1 MKKLTFVQDL
11 PLTQQQAW
19 EFFSS
24 PKNLNEITPADM
36 HFQMLDELPDGMYAG
51 MFIRYRITP
60 LLRIPMYWVTE
71 ITHIREGVFFI
82 DEQRSGP
89 YKIWHHEHHFAAI
102 PGGVRMTDILY
113 YDIGLGPLGWLAGKW
128 FVHRQVQHIFDYRY
142 KRLQQLF
149 PGEGKG

>member
-19 EFFSS
+19 DFFSS
-24 PKNLNEITPADM
+24 PKNLNEITPAEMD
-36 HFQMLDELPDGMYAG
+36 FRMLDELPAEMYAG

-60 LLRIPMYWVTE
+60 LLNIPMYWVTE

-113 YDIGLGPLGWLAGKW
+113 YDIGMGPLGWLAGQL

-142 KRLQQLF
+142 KRLQELF
-149 PGEGKG
+149 PGEVSK